1 MRMYVRQSVGGV
13 VRSPKQLAKA
23 AMKQAGVRELQKA
36 GLDTEIRLSIEYM
49 GQRHTLTGRPTVK
62 LETGQIGFYAAGNGP
77 NRVQFNGSE
86 KVPLLSFS
94 VGCNVGTGNMIEDWR
109 NILQQHGLAV
119 PTEED
124 LDAGESTD

>member
-1 MRMYVRQSVGGV
+1 
-13 VRSPKQLAKA
+13 
-23 AMKQAGVRELQKA
+23 MKQAGIRELQEA
-36 GLDTEIRLSIEYM
+36 GLDTEIRLQVEYM
-49 GQRHTLTGRPTVK
+49 GQRHTITGKPTVN

-94 VGCNVGTGNMIEDWR
+94 VGCNIGTGNMIEDWR
-109 NILQQHGLAV
+109 NILQQYRLTV
-119 PTEED
+119 PSQEDTD